1 MTLNKKNMKNA
12 IKTIILALLLF
23 SGCVNSTEQNTQ
35 QNEVICKIHH
45 LNCNKLAK
53 ELNMSLDEYHRE
65 YQVKDESICKI
76 HNLDCNKSAK
86 ELNMSLDE
94 YHKWQ
99 EEQEKA
105 AHDEDTATDE
115 NGDIVGPEDEDD
127 GRFVHIEND
136 DDVINKIRA
145 EKNTSEYSNNTTIK
159 ETVTRQEKSK
169 NHVYVCD
176 DCGKVQVNGS
186 SPYDNSTCPETRWG
200 GIGGAGNIFDGGD
213 HNYSDLGNSGSG
225 QYVCS
230 NCHISIMLYEKP
242 TFSGTCGASG
252 SNCCSHRWE

>member
-1 MTLNKKNMKNA
+1 MKN
-12 IKTIILALLLF
+12 TITTLILALLVF
-23 SGCVNSTEQNTQ
+23 SGCVNSTKQNTQ
-35 QNEVICKIHH
+35 QNEVICEIHH

-53 ELNMSLDEYHRE
+53 DLNMSISEYHLW
-65 YQVKDESICKI
+65 K
-76 HNLDCNKSAK
+76 
-86 ELNMSLDE
+86 
-94 YHKWQ
+94 
-99 EEQEKA
+99 EQELKDA
-105 AHDEDTATDE
+105 QDEDNATDE

-136 DDVINKIRA
+136 DDVIALINKIRA
-145 EKNTSEYSNNTTIK
+145 EKKTSEYSNNTTIK

-213 HNYSDLGNSGSG
+213 HNYSDLGNSGSS

-230 NCHISIMLYEKP
+230 NCRISIMLYEKP